1 MIKNTPPMGWNS
13 WNTFGENISEQ
24 LIFETADKMVEEGLL
39 DLGYEYLV
47 IDDCWAEKERDEN
60 GRLVPDHTKF
70 PNGMKAVADYVH
82 SKGLKFG
89 MYSCVGNL
97 TCGKYPGSFEHE
109 FVDAETFAEWGV
121 DFLKY
126 DYCFHSDIIHGK
138 YLYRRMG
145 LALKNCGRD
154 ILFSA
159 CSWGSD
165 NTAEWIRETGANM
178 WRSTVD
184 IFDTSESFKKI
195 TEQQNCILPYGGMG
209 CFNDMDMLVV
219 GMNGNGNVGLGG
231 MSELEYKTHFSIWAL
246 MGSPLMIGCDIRN
259 MDETTRKILSNKDL
273 IAINQD
279 ADCRQLIKLE
289 MNWPWVYPELQAYAR
304 MLENGDIAVGFFN
317 TAPEV
322 HMKFFLGLEQLG
334 LPESTG
340 QTLEMHE
347 LWTGETV
354 ICKSG
359 TAMFE
364 LEPNDCKVYRCKV
377 VDA

>member
-1 MIKNTPPMGWNS
+1 MIKNTPPMGWNT

-24 LIFETADKMVEEGLL
+24 LIRETADVMVNEGLL

-89 MYSCVGNL
+89 MYSCAGNL
-97 TCGKYPGSFEHE
+97 TCAQYPGSFEHE
-109 FVDAETFAEWGV
+109 FIDAKTFAEWGV

-126 DYCFHSDIIHGK
+126 DYCFHSNIIHGK

-159 CSWGSD
+159 CSWGAD

-178 WRSTVD
+178 WRSTGD
-184 IFDTSESFKKI
+184 IFDTWESVRKL
-195 TEQQNCILPYGGMG
+195 TDEQEAILPYGGMG
-209 CFNDMDMLVV
+209 CFNDMDMLIV
-219 GMNGNGNVGLGG
+219 GLYGKGNVGLSGLG
-231 MSELEYKTHFSIWAL
+231 LNDTQYKTHFSIWAL
-246 MGSPLMIGCDIRN
+246 FGSPLMIGSDIRE
-259 MDETTRKILSNKDL
+259 MTDATRKILSNKEL

-279 ADCRQLIKLE
+279 ADCRQVIKLDRV
-289 MNWPWVYPELQAYAR
+289 WPCDGFKIYAR
-304 MLENGDIAVGFFN
+304 FLENGDIALGFFN
-317 TAPEV
+317 LTDNEEA
-322 HMKFFLGLEQLG
+322 GLFNIDQLG

-340 QTLEMHE
+340 KTLEMHE
-347 LWTGETV
+347 VWTGETEIV
-354 ICKSG
+354 KNG
-359 TAMFE
+359 TFIKKVPAY
-364 LEPNDCKVYRCKV
+364 DCLVYRCKII
-377 VDA
+377 DA